1 MSVIE
6 LPIQVRTSMTGPGS
20 PPEPGPFVCWATK
33 SFWHRH
39 EVNVKPT
46 SIKLHAWISAGV
58 WELGSMVEVI
68 VILSVLSA
76 GIFLAHAMST

>member
-1 MSVIE
+1 MSVSE
-6 LPIQVRTSMTGPGS
+6 LRIQVRASMSGPGS

-33 SFWHRH
+33 SFWHRR

-46 SIKLHAWISAGV
+46 SIKLDAWISAGV